1 MVNKRGIFSSTTN
14 KSNSKKGQ
22 VTVFIIIGII
32 LVFVTAGIIFV
43 TQSATEAGLTASG
56 DPIIEDA
63 PQEFRPLQQFVE
75 GCVEDTAK
83 KGLITL
89 GEQGGYI
96 NPTGTFSASTPTES
110 DGLNLEP
117 LKVPYWHYNSK
128 PSSASTVVFTSKQP
142 KLYAKEDPDFSI
154 EVQLADY
161 VEANL
166 DSCYS
171 AFDSFKSQGFIV
183 ESNKIDGVTVKVATD
198 TVNFWV
204 KQDISA
210 EKGGAR
216 HEMNQYFI
224 KVPLRLKHFYEVAS
238 DLTEQ
243 ELNQQYLE
251 NIGLN
256 NLQTYSQADSSK
268 LPPTNTFTFAAV
280 STNSWSTPLVKEDI
294 KNMLTSTVPLIR
306 YQSSVDFYR
315 FEYPQS
321 DNQPLI
327 QKSYDNM
334 ILPITKAKDVEI
346 SFDYY
351 GWEPYLDINEGEK
364 IIEPENNII
373 KSPLPVIP
381 FNFNFQRYYNTY
393 DLSYPVLVSI
403 RDSKALGGTGY
414 TFNFA
419 LESNI
424 VNNAAA
430 VADYVQPPII
440 QSLNPSMVCDKNKRN
455 TQLVRTIVVDS
466 FTKEPLDLVKIGFD
480 VPNQDYCEIGETNTQ
495 GTLDAKY
502 PAVYGGNIELVKSNY
517 LSGVISVNTYDFKDQ
532 EAIIGYA
539 VQGLSQPVIELHQL
553 HDINVRVQKKSFEKC
568 VTNEDGDE
576 TCFSQGLFSEKSEKQ
591 ISYKPEMLD
600 ETHAWSFVNFGKN
613 LLEDEE
619 ASIILKRVSGLNN
632 NLIEDEFTI
641 VVTVQGNNPT
651 RLTIVPGV
659 YEVTGYLID
668 KAGIY
673 IAESE
678 RCSSGV
684 LEAIACVDLDGCCV
698 TFPDTELNEFV
709 VGRVS
714 WNTPKTYIVITPEQ
728 LYTSQEIIITLPSLN
743 LQGVPLNE
751 RITED
756 LQQVEKVAEVSNT
769 PVLRK
774 ALDITFK

>member
-1 MVNKRGIFSSTTN
+1 MVNKIDVFSRTTR
-14 KSNSKKGQ
+14 KANSKKGQ

-32 LVFVTAGIIFV
+32 LVFVTAGIIFI
-43 TQSATEAGLTASG
+43 TQSASDAGLTASG

-63 PQEFRPLQQFVE
+63 PQEFRPLQQFIE
-75 GCVEDTAK
+75 GCVQDTAK

-96 NPTGTFSASTPTES
+96 SPKGKFSASEPTES

-142 KLYAKEDPDFSI
+142 KLYAKDDPDFSI

-171 AFDSFKSQGFIV
+171 TFDSFKSQGFLI
-183 ESNKIDGVTVKVATD
+183 ETDKIDDVTVKVATD

-210 EKGGAR
+210 EKGSAR

-224 KVPLRLKHFYEVAS
+224 KIPLRLKHFYEVAS

-256 NLQTYSQADSSK
+256 NLQTYTLADTSK
-268 LPPTNTFTFAAV
+268 LPPTNTVTFAAV

-294 KNMLTSTVPLIR
+294 KNMLTSNVPLIR

-315 FEYPQS
+315 FEFPES
-321 DNQPLI
+321 DNQKLI

-334 ILPITKAKDVEI
+334 ILPITKAKGVEV

-351 GWEPYLDINEGEK
+351 GWEPYLDINGGEET
-364 IIEPENNII
+364 IEPENNII

-381 FNFNFQRYYNTY
+381 FNFNFQRYHNTY
-393 DLSYPVLVSI
+393 DLSYPVLVSV
-403 RDSKALGGTGY
+403 RDPKAFSGEGY

-424 VNNAAA
+424 VNNRAA
-430 VADYVQPPII
+430 VADYIQPAVI
-440 QSLNPSMVCDKNKRN
+440 QSLSPSMVCDKNKRD
-455 TQLVRTIVVDS
+455 TELIRTVVVDS

-480 VPNQDYCEIGETNTQ
+480 VPNQEYCDIGETNTQ

-502 PAVYGGNIELVKSNY
+502 PAVYGGNIDLVKSNY
-517 LSGVISVNTYDFKDQ
+517 LSGIMPVNTYNYKDQ
-532 EAIIGYA
+532 EAIVGYA
-539 VQGLSQPVIELHQL
+539 VEGLNQPVIQL
-553 HDINVRVQKKSFEKC
+553 HKLHDVNFRVQKKSFEKC
-568 VTNEDGDE
+568 VTDEDGDE

-591 ISYKPEMLD
+591 ISYDPEMLEETHGWSFIDLAKNLEDD
-600 ETHAWSFVNFGKN
+600 ETAAV
-613 LLEDEE
+613 
-619 ASIILKRVSGLNN
+619 ILKRVSGLNN
-632 NLIEDEFTI
+632 NIIEDDFST
-641 VVTVQGNNPT
+641 VVNVQGNNVA
-651 RLTIVPGV
+651 RLKIVPGI
-659 YEVTGYLID
+659 YEVTAYLTD
-668 KAGIY
+668 ELGIY
-673 IAESE
+673 IPESE
-678 RCSSGV
+678 RCTPGV
-684 LEAIACVDLDGCCV
+684 LDAIACLDGGCV
-698 TFPDTELNEFV
+698 MFPDTELKEFIA
-709 VGRVS
+709 GRVS
-714 WNTPKTYIVITPEQ
+714 WKTPETYITITPEQ

-743 LQGVPLNE
+743 LQGVPLNN

-756 LQQVEKVAEVSNT
+756 LQIVENVAKASAT
-769 PVLRK
+769 PEIRK
-774 ALDITFK
+774 ALDIIFR